1 LGAFVLRRSS
11 KTWFNNIF
19 QVWHMN
25 RYLRTRVKSMYDV
38 KSMIVTK
45 DGVAPKLRAREL
57 RLNSEKRNRLK
68 GKRLSSPHRFVYKS
82 IVNIKG
88 MNVIFHRL
96 RLVPINRWTVTRTVQ
111 AYLYSFVRH
120 ACTFT
125 FYQAEGTFVIQYCF
139 CLSRIIWWEWIKNVI
154 WLFMLSL
161 IFHMLLLLLTYTAFM
176 KACPS

>member
-1 LGAFVLRRSS
+1 
-11 KTWFNNIF
+11 
-19 QVWHMN
+19 MN

-38 KSMIVTK
+38 KSMIITK

-96 RLVPINRWTVTRTVQ
+96 RLVPINR
-111 AYLYSFVRH
+111 
-120 ACTFT
+120 
-125 FYQAEGTFVIQYCF
+125 
-139 CLSRIIWWEWIKNVI
+139 
-154 WLFMLSL
+154 
-161 IFHMLLLLLTYTAFM
+161 
-176 KACPS
+176 